1 VTGQRKL
8 ALAAALAVAIVSLG
22 VGQHALDAKA
32 RVHAVQ
38 APRFEVNPL
47 WPKPLPNH
55 WVLGN
60 VIVAGVDAKRS
71 RGSCGS
77 SRQRAM
83 GHGGLLGTGAAAN
96 ETRRVRR
103 NAAD

>member
-1 VTGQRKL
+1 MTGQRKL
-8 ALAAALAVAIVSLG
+8 ALAAALAVAIVSLS

-55 WVLGN
+55 
-60 VIVAGVDAKRS
+60 
-71 RGSCGS
+71 
-77 SRQRAM
+77 
-83 GHGGLLGTGAAAN
+83 
-96 ETRRVRR
+96 
-103 NAAD
+103 